1 MSLTDFSSYRSHAA
15 AMKETF
21 AGVRAAYFEQNRV
34 GHSVVRARLY
44 RWAGRICLL
53 GAAVSG
59 SVEVFNVA
67 RRDLVSPVTVRSVL
81 ELSPHIT
88 ASAFAPMRA
97 AMELAVDSPLW
108 IVLLV
113 AAAIPYAL
121 AIQLFIKKKPR
132 R

>member
-1 MSLTDFSSYRSHAA
+1 
-15 AMKETF
+15 MKETF

-44 RWAGRICLL
+44 RWAGRMCLL

-59 SVEVFNVA
+59 SVEIFGAGQGNTLP
-67 RRDLVSPVTVRSVL
+67 LVTLRSL
-81 ELSPHIT
+81 FGLSPDVT
-88 ASAFAPMRA
+88 APSLQPLKVAIEF
-97 AMELAVDSPLW
+97 VVGSPLW

-121 AIQLFIKKKPR
+121 AVQLFIKEKPIARMGER